1 MERHSGTESA
11 QYLAAHNGNIRV
23 SMDTLADTYVGQVSA
38 SYYDW
43 NIGRTL
49 DPAAADLLG
58 KPTSAF
64 PAMAITEYIWPIKWL
79 LHTLSRPLLFKR
91 TL

>member
-38 SYYDW
+38 SYDDW
-43 NIGRTL
+43 NIGV
-49 DPAAADLLG
+49 LLIHLQQIYYE
-58 KPTSAF
+58 SQYWHF
-64 PAMAITEYIWPIKWL
+64 QRWQ
-79 LHTLSRPLLFKR
+79 
-91 TL
+91 